1 MNKENLKNF
10 IEDSPKKKKAEIN
23 ETTVR
28 EILDMEFDALE
39 EWVETEL
46 DKIKN
51 QCIDDFNNFHISIP
65 SNKQIQKESINI
77 DEDDIKK

>member
-1 MNKENLKNF
+1 MNKENLKDF

-39 EWVETEL
+39 EWFETEL

-77 DEDDIKK
+77 DEDDI

>member
-1 MNKENLKNF
+1 MNKENLKDF

-23 ETTVR
+23 EKTER

-77 DEDDIKK
+77 DEDDI

>member
-1 MNKENLKNF
+1 MNKENLKDF

-77 DEDDIKK
+77 DEDDI

>member
-1 MNKENLKNF
+1 MNKENLKDF
-10 IEDSPKKKKAEIN
+10 IEDSLKKKKAEIN

-77 DEDDIKK
+77 DEDDI

>member
-1 MNKENLKNF
+1 
-10 IEDSPKKKKAEIN
+10 
-23 ETTVR
+23 
-28 EILDMEFDALE
+28 MEFDALE

-77 DEDDIKK
+77 DEDDI

>member
-1 MNKENLKNF
+1 MNKENLKDF

-65 SNKQIQKESINI
+65 SNKQIKKESINI
-77 DEDDIKK
+77 DEDDI

>member
-77 DEDDIKK
+77 DEDDI

>member
-1 MNKENLKNF
+1 MNKENLKDF

-23 ETTVR
+23 ETTLR

-77 DEDDIKK
+77 DEDDI